1 MSIHLRVQ
9 WRMEESRSCGMSV
22 SNVTII
28 GARRPD
34 IVIIDKEDKNCFIVD
49 ITIPGD
55 LSEKEGEKVE
65 KYQGLNREIMR
76 MWNLKSARVIPTIA
90 HFRCIKIQF

>member
-1 MSIHLRVQ
+1 M
-9 WRMEESRSCGMSV
+9 

-28 GARRPD
+28 GAKRPD
-34 IVIIDKEDKNCFIVD
+34 IIIIDKEDKNCFIVD

-55 LSEKEGEKVE
+55 LRLSEKEGEKVE

-90 HFRCIKIQF
+90 HVRCIKIQF

>member
-1 MSIHLRVQ
+1 MSKHLGVQ
-9 WRMEESRSCGMSV
+9 WRMEESRSCGMYV

-55 LSEKEGEKVE
+55 LRG
-65 KYQGLNREIMR
+65 
-76 MWNLKSARVIPTIA
+76 
-90 HFRCIKIQF
+90 

>member
-9 WRMEESRSCGMSV
+9 WRMEESRSCGMYV

-34 IVIIDKEDKNCFIVD
+34 IVIIDNEDKNCFIVD

-55 LSEKEGEKVE
+55 LRLSEKEGEKVE
-65 KYQGLNREIMR
+65 KCQGLKREITR
-76 MWNLKSARVIPTIA
+76 MWNLKKCSGNTYNSPLSMY
-90 HFRCIKIQF
+90 